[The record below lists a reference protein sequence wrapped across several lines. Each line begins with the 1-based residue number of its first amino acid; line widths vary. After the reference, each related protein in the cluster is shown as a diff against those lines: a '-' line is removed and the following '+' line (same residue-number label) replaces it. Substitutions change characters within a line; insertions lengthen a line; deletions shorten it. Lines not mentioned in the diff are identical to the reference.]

1 MATTS
6 HTQGT
11 APYYYPIV
19 GRKSTGGVYDRIPIE
34 DMQKHHPKQFTLFV
48 LSYAA
53 VQGVPNPSV
62 GTVFPGVELP
72 ATSYMEIAGIHGK
85 PYQEY
90 AGDRK
95 TPDEKASDYNANDR
109 KDTLP
114 IPSRFGGYCNH
125 GSVSFTTWHRPY
137 MLLIEQAVGD
147 VADRI
152 AAEIER
158 TNIGERG
165 KWIREAK
172 KLRFP
177 YWDWADP
184 RVAQEGLP
192 PVLYEDQLEVT
203 VAGGKKTTVQNPFSY
218 YTYQGGIPSDFTDLE
233 NSTTRQTAYY
243 SKWTRTYRHPP
254 NTPEGGSDINALQQA
269 LKAQAVNIRTKVG
282 LLFTFSDGEDPA
294 LAYDEFSNS
303 VNESRRE
310 TDYRNV
316 GSLEAVHGIIHGTIG
331 GNGHMSDPDYAA
343 FDPIFFFHHSNVDRI
358 LALWEWCYRDY
369 WMGDGYVKDDVAY
382 PWTQQRGTYAQV
394 YNEQILPTGARG
406 ALYPFRNEKG
416 EYWTSEQTRFLD
428 ADSYPKY
435 YSYQGFLG
443 VKVDQKATDDER
455 HAARARIAKFYG
467 FDPQT
472 SVKSRNKGD
481 WSHVT
486 VPKAKDRG
494 LSEILKEIP
503 NFRVFIVLVRL
514 PEHAFNRSYS
524 FELYHDR
531 GSAPQPVGIVTVF
544 ARPDHSPCKACA
556 QRRESGSIVRGIIP
570 LPFSLVND
578 IIVNSGI
585 DRTKATVDT
594 TAADIT
600 KNLSGKLLDMT
611 GKVLA
616 SAQGGTEAAAVPKEK
631 KASSDVVPVEVT
643 LYTSAVAEK
652 VDDEGHP
659 VYLFD
664 WQPHNALFPN
674 GWKAETKE
682 AL

>member
-1 MATTS
+1 METPS
-6 HTQGT
+6 NTQGT
-11 APYYYPIV
+11 VSHYYPIV
-19 GRKSTGGVYDRIPIE
+19 GRKSTGRAYDRIPIE
-34 DMQKHHPKQFTLFV
+34 DMQQNHPRQFTLFV

-53 VQGVPNPSV
+53 IQGVQNPSV
-62 GTVFPGVELP
+62 GTVFPGVQLP

-95 TPDEKASDYNANDR
+95 TSEERASDYNANDR

-137 MLLIEQAVGD
+137 MLLVEQAVGN
-147 VADRI
+147 VADHLAR
-152 AAEIER
+152 EIEKAN
-158 TNIGERG
+158 TGEHG
-165 KWIREAK
+165 KWIPEAK

-184 RVAQEGLP
+184 KVAQEGLP
-192 PVLYEDQLEVT
+192 PVLYEEKLEVT
-203 VAGGKKTTVQNPFSY
+203 IAGGKKTTVQNPFSY
-218 YTYQGGIPSDFTDLE
+218 YTYQGGIPPDFTDLQ
-233 NSTTRQTAYY
+233 NSRTNQTAYY
-243 SKWTRTYRHPP
+243 SKWTRTYRHSPS
-254 NTPEGGSDINALQQA
+254 TPEGGTDINALQQT
-269 LKAQAVNIRTKVG
+269 LKSQAVDIRTKVG

-310 TDYRNV
+310 MDFRNV
-316 GSLEAVHGIIHGTIG
+316 GSLESVHGLIHGSIG

-358 LALWEWCYRDY
+358 IALWEWCYKDY

-435 YSYQGFLG
+435 YSYQEFLG
-443 VKVDQKATDDER
+443 VKVDQKASDDAR
-455 HAARARIAKFYG
+455 RAARARIAKFYG

-472 SVKSRNKGD
+472 SVKNRNRAD

-486 VPKAKDRG
+486 VPRAKDRG

-524 FELYHDR
+524 FNLYHNR
-531 GSAPQPVGIVTVF
+531 GPAPQLVGTVTVF

-556 QRRESGSIVRGIIP
+556 KRRESGSIIRGVIK

-600 KNLSGKLLDMT
+600 KNLSGELLDMT

-616 SAQGGTEAAAVPKEK
+616 STQGGTDAP
-631 KASSDVVPVEVT
+631 VVPSEKRASTDVIPAEVT

-652 VDDEGHP
+652 VDDQGHP

-664 WQPHNALFPN
+664 WQPHNELFPN
-674 GWKAETKE
+674 GWKAESKE
-682 AL
+682 AF